1 LVRALSGILLFLI
14 LAGLALL
21 LLEGIGSAYG
31 WALVNRT
38 GKGHTTPHEMLDPHD
53 VNNWI
58 LRPGYK
64 ISLSQY
70 MELWRQNVVATAVV
84 KEAVQ
89 KHSLNPNDTLYQIN
103 QFGFKGPEIEK
114 DKKLG
119 ILRIMTIGDSCT
131 FGHHY
136 DWCSYSRALERYL
149 QKQGYQVE
157 VINAGVEGYA
167 TWNVLSRLDYFTSFQ
182 PDIAI
187 IYLGWND
194 LYTDPLGIR
203 RLWTYRA
210 FNYFV
215 GLSRRGTVVK
225 EGKVYYPDHYYSSIT
240 SEAHDYELHYQP
252 SFLPRVR
259 QTVERLSERGIKPV
273 LVTLPAAFS
282 INNPP
287 SEEVVQTCHLPV
299 DIKNAYILAV
309 MVDKYNNALR
319 LLATEKGIP
328 LIDLEE
334 WSETTLVPP
343 QAWYFDSLHLWSD
356 GQIAIGEYIGQ
367 CLISRGSLK

>member
-1 LVRALSGILLFLI
+1 
-14 LAGLALL
+14 
-21 LLEGIGSAYG
+21 
-31 WALVNRT
+31 
-38 GKGHTTPHEMLDPHD
+38 
-53 VNNWI
+53 
-58 LRPGYK
+58 
-64 ISLSQY
+64 
-70 MELWRQNVVATAVV
+70 
-84 KEAVQ
+84 
-89 KHSLNPNDTLYQIN
+89 
-103 QFGFKGPEIEK
+103 
-114 DKKLG
+114 
-119 ILRIMTIGDSCT
+119 
-131 FGHHY
+131 
-136 DWCSYSRALERYL
+136 
-149 QKQGYQVE
+149 
-157 VINAGVEGYA
+157 
-167 TWNVLSRLDYFTSFQ
+167 
-182 PDIAI
+182 
-187 IYLGWND
+187 
-194 LYTDPLGIR
+194 
-203 RLWTYRA
+203 
-210 FNYFV
+210 
-215 GLSRRGTVVK
+215 
-225 EGKVYYPDHYYSSIT
+225 
-240 SEAHDYELHYQP
+240 
-252 SFLPRVR
+252 LPRVR